1 MTPACVPPNRLTT
14 KKNRNMATFRIP
26 STIHYGPEALAE
38 LPATA
43 RQLGFQ
49 QVLLVTDVGMVKAGV
64 AGKAEQL
71 LRDAG
76 MKVAVFDGVQPDP
89 TVDNVDAGLEALRRS
104 GGDGIVAVGGGSPM
118 DCAKAIA
125 VRHTNPEPLPE
136 FAGVEKIPRAGLP
149 VVAVPT
155 TAGTGSEVTRVMVI
169 TDTARD
175 VKMMFASRHCVCAAA
190 IVDPLLTLSMPKGLT
205 AAVGVDALTH
215 ALEAYVSRR
224 AQPVTDAL
232 ALEAIGLI
240 SHNLR
245 TAHNQGEN
253 LAARDAVMRGSM
265 LAGMAFSNASVALV
279 HGMARPLGA
288 CFHLT
293 HGISIAVL
301 LPAVTEF
308 SFAAA
313 AQRYQRIAAE
323 MGEKDV
329 VGAIRSLC
337 RDVNI
342 PTLRQLNVAEDRYSS
357 LLEKMA
363 EDAIASGSPANNPRL
378 ASAGEIVGL
387 YRKVYAEG

>member
-1 MTPACVPPNRLTT
+1 MP
-14 KKNRNMATFRIP
+14 ATFRIP
-26 STIHYGPEALAE
+26 ATIHYGPEALAE

-49 QVLLVTDVGMVKAGV
+49 NILLVTDSGMVQAGV
-64 AGKAEQL
+64 ADKAEKL

-76 MKVAVFDGVQPDP
+76 MEVATFDGVQPDP
-89 TVDNVDAGLEALRRS
+89 TLHNVETGLDLLRHS
-104 GGDGIVAVGGGSPM
+104 SCDGIVAVGGGSPM

-125 VRHTNPEPLPE
+125 VRHTNPEPLAE
-136 FAGVEKIPRAGLP
+136 FVGMEKLPRAGVP
-149 VVAVPT
+149 VIAVPT

-169 TDTARD
+169 TDTDRD
-175 VKMMFASRHCVCAAA
+175 VKMMVASRHCICAAA

-215 ALEAYVSRR
+215 AIEAYVSRR
-224 AQPVTDAL
+224 AQPVTDVL
-232 ALEAIGLI
+232 ALEAIRLI
-240 SHNLR
+240 AGNLR
-245 TAHNQGEN
+245 TAFNQGDHLE
-253 LAARDAVMRGSM
+253 ARSAVMRGSM

-308 SFAAA
+308 SLTGAAE
-313 AQRYQRIAAE
+313 RYARIAEE
-323 MGEKDV
+323 MGEKDIV
-329 VGAIRSLC
+329 VALRNLC
-337 RDVNI
+337 GDVGI
-342 PTLRQLNVAEDRYSS
+342 PKLRQLKVPAERYDR

-363 EDAIASGSPANNPRL
+363 ADALASGSPAHNPRP
-378 ASAGEIVGL
+378 ASAREIAEL
-387 YRKVYAEG
+387 YKQIYAEA